1 MTDQADSSR
10 AQDGGT
16 SVKTVEAGVALAIMA
31 LGTVVMFDSWRI
43 GAQWAS
49 DGPQAGYF
57 PFYIGLLMFGC
68 AAVVLVQALFGKAL
82 RRRFAEADQL
92 KAILALMAPTV
103 VYVGVVYAIGIYIGS
118 AIYLCYF
125 MRVLGK
131 FRWQIVLPV
140 TIGVPAILFVLF
152 EVWFLV
158 PLPKGPV
165 ENFFGF

>member
-1 MTDQADSSR
+1 MNQADTTE
-10 AQDGGT
+10 AEHGGT
-16 SVKTVEAGVALAIMA
+16 SIRTVEAGVALAIMA
-31 LGTVVMFDSWRI
+31 LAALVMLDSWRI

-57 PFYIGLLMFGC
+57 PFYVGLMMFAC
-68 AAVVLVQALFGKAL
+68 SAVVLLQAFVQKKP
-82 RRRFAEADQL
+82 RRRFAEPEQF
-92 KAILALMAPTV
+92 KAILALLAPTV

-131 FRWQIVLPV
+131 YRWQVIAPV
-140 TIGVPAILFVLF
+140 AFGVPAILFLLF

-165 ENFFGF
+165 EDFFGF